1 MSYPKYVEVGDKTYP
16 INTDFRIA
24 IECNRIAEDNS
35 IGNLERA
42 LAVIYTLFGEEALD
56 DTEHYDK
63 LLELAQKYLCCGKEL
78 EENNEKPDMD
88 FIEDMDYI
96 EASFMSDYK
105 IDLSNV
111 EMHWWKFFNLMN
123 GLSNSEMGNCC
134 VLNRIRN
141 LRTFNTKDIKDE
153 KERRRI
159 EKEKSKVAL
168 NKYKD
173 FNKKKVTL
181 TEQQKQ
187 SAKDLYEA
195 LGLRKE

>member
-1 MSYPKYVEVGDKTYP
+1 MSYPKYVEVDDKTYP

-56 DTEHYDK
+56 DTEHYDR

-111 EMHWWKFFNLMN
+111 EMHWWKFFNLIN